1 MTGFV
6 FQQRDKGQLLECVSR
21 FLQMGNEERRQMGLA
36 GRRKMEREF
45 DREIVVQ
52 AYMEE
57 LESRGK
63 NG

>member
-1 MTGFV
+1 M
-6 FQQRDKGQLLECVSR
+6 
-21 FLQMGNEERRQMGLA
+21 
-36 GRRKMEREF
+36 GRRAREKMEREF